1 MEKTEKFLYWSP
13 RILSIL
19 FIIFLSMFSLDVY
32 EPGMSAREV
41 AIGMLMHNIPSFI
54 MIVLLIIA
62 WRNDIFGAI
71 SFIGAGLL
79 YMVFIVMNTTQPWY
93 IAITWAISIVGP
105 AFLIG
110 ILFLM
115 NWRRNRKAI

>member
-1 MEKTEKFLYWSP
+1 MEKTGKFLFWLP
-13 RILSIL
+13 RILSVL
-19 FIIFLSMFSLDVY
+19 FILFLSMFSLDVY

-41 AIGMLMHNIPSFI
+41 AIRMLMHNIPSFI

-71 SFIGAGLL
+71 SFIGAGLF
-79 YMVFIVMNTTQPWY
+79 YMAFIVMNTTQPWY
-93 IAITWAISIVGP
+93 IAITWGLSSVGP

-110 ILFLM
+110 ILYLM
-115 NWRRNRKAI
+115 SWRRKT